1 MNDVQIGT
9 MTEYDANIAEDMGK
23 ILTGLSSKYD
33 GSQIERE
40 WIEDIIES
48 ANHDV
53 LLATIDDKLVGVA
66 TVSIVM
72 GPLIKK
78 NVYLEDFVVDQSY
91 QGRGIGTQLFE
102 AVQEWGRKKGC
113 RRLEFTSSGK
123 GKKACAV
130 AFYQKRGAEKR
141 DTNVF
146 RIEL

>member
-1 MNDVQIGT
+1 MSDVQIGA
-9 MTEYDANIAEDMGK
+9 MTEYDADVADDMGK
-23 ILTGLSSKYD
+23 ILMGLSSKYD
-33 GSQIERE
+33 GSPIERE
-40 WIEDIIES
+40 WIEDVIES
-48 ANHDV
+48 ANHDI

-78 NVYLEDFVVDQSY
+78 NVYLEDFVVDQKY
-91 QGRGIGTQLFE
+91 QGNGIGTRLFE
-102 AVQEWGRKKGC
+102 AVQDWGRKKGC

-130 AFYQKRGAEKR
+130 AFYQKRGAEIR
-141 DTNVF
+141 DTNAF